1 MVKGIEDMVVYQKA
15 TALANTIYGLV
26 ERWIHFHQNTLGTQI
41 VKSADSIAANI
52 SEGFG
57 RYHYAEKKSFYYYA
71 RGSLLET
78 KTHITLAKNRALIN
92 KELAEQ
98 MLLQAD
104 DILRMLNALIKSTGK
119 MKEPPNP
126 NP

>member
-1 MVKGIEDMVVYQKA
+1 MVVYQKS
-15 TALANTIYGLV
+15 TLLASNVYELV
-26 ERWIHFHQNTLGTQI
+26 EKWIHFHQNTLGTQL

-57 RYHYAEKKSFYYYA
+57 RFHYAEKKSFYYYA

-92 KELAEQ
+92 NDLAEKL
-98 MLLQAD
+98 LLQAD
-104 DILRMLNALIKSTGK
+104 DIHRMLNALIKATGK
-119 MKEPPNP
+119 MKDPPKP
-126 NP
+126 

>member
-1 MVKGIEDMVVYQKA
+1 MVKVIEDMVVFQQA
-15 TALANTIYGLV
+15 TELANNIFTVV
-26 ERWIHFHQNTLGTQI
+26 EKWIHFHQNTLGTQL
-41 VKSADSIAANI
+41 VKSADSIVANI

-92 KELAEQ
+92 KDHAEK
-98 MLLQAD
+98 LLSQAD
-104 DILRMLNALIKSTGK
+104 DIHRMLNALIKATGK
-119 MKEPPNP
+119 MKEPPKP
-126 NP
+126 